1 MKNFSNKSL
10 KALTMKEN
18 KQTKDERVMML
29 NQDNIK
35 I

>member
-1 MKNFSNKSL
+1 MKNFSNKIL
-10 KALTMKEN
+10 KVLTMKEN
-18 KQTKDERVMML
+18 KDERLMML